1 MSMHDFNIQTIGI
14 ELSYSFSYVHMENAE
29 CAFMLTL
36 SYILSYS
43 SLNVPVY
50 YSIVVSYE
58 KI

>member
-1 MSMHDFNIQTIGI
+1 MSTHDFNMQTIGI
-14 ELSYSFSYVHMENAE
+14 QLSYNFSSVYMENE
-29 CAFMLTL
+29 KFAFMLTL